1 MRVIDFRRMFGVNMS
16 GEKSRSDNVAVVPI
30 HEPVER
36 PVRRGGGFM
45 LDPSKRGRGPAKGA
59 PNAGRPP
66 DEWKAK
72 LRELASRE
80 NVLAHIQTVLD
91 AGPEHPFFAKALEY
105 VTEYGYGKATQHIE
119 QTGSNTLEVIVRHE

>member
-1 MRVIDFRRMFGVNMS
+1 MADDKLAG
-16 GEKSRSDNVAVVPI
+16 KTAVVTA
-30 HEPVER
+30 PVADEVRLDKWGR
-36 PVRRGGGFM
+36 PLVGWAIDR
-45 LDPSKRGRGPAKGA
+45 SKSGRGPAKGA

-66 DEWKAK
+66 DAWKAT

-91 AGPEHPFFAKALEY
+91 AGPDHPFFAKALEY

-119 QTGSNTLEVIVRHE
+119 QTGGTTLEVIVRHE

>member
-1 MRVIDFRRMFGVNMS
+1 MP
-16 GEKSRSDNVAVVPI
+16 EKSLDIILNEQATDENAAAVIV
-30 HEPVER
+30 HEP
-36 PVRRGGGFM
+36 RRGPKGKI
-45 LDPSKRGRGPAKGA
+45 LRGLAIHPEMRGKGCAPGA

-66 DEWKAK
+66 DAWKAT

-91 AGPEHPFFAKALEY
+91 AGPDHPFFAKALEY

-119 QTGSNTLEVIVRHE
+119 QTGGTTLEVIVRHE

>member
-1 MRVIDFRRMFGVNMS
+1 MAPDD
-16 GEKSRSDNVAVVPI
+16 KLAVKT
-30 HEPVER
+30 
-36 PVRRGGGFM
+36 GGGD
-45 LDPSKRGRGPAKGA
+45 LVVAGDVPRDKLGRPLGGWAVDRSKSGRGPAKGA

-119 QTGSNTLEVIVRHE
+119 QTGGTTLEVIVRHE

>member
-1 MRVIDFRRMFGVNMS
+1 MADKLSVGKTVTGEVI
-16 GEKSRSDNVAVVPI
+16 VADDVPRDKLG
-30 HEPVER
+30 R
-36 PVRRGGGFM
+36 PLKGWA
-45 LDPSKRGRGPAKGA
+45 LDPSKRGRGPAPGA

>member
-1 MRVIDFRRMFGVNMS
+1 MAPDDKLAVKTATNAAAQTDEVRVDKWGRPLVGWAIDRS
-16 GEKSRSDNVAVVPI
+16 KS
-30 HEPVER
+30 
-36 PVRRGGGFM
+36 
-45 LDPSKRGRGPAKGA
+45 GRGPAKGA

-91 AGPEHPFFAKALEY
+91 SGPEHPFFAKALEY

>member
-1 MRVIDFRRMFGVNMS
+1 MAPDDKLAVKTPPIAIVPADGERRDKLGRPLVGWAVDRS
-16 GEKSRSDNVAVVPI
+16 KS
-30 HEPVER
+30 
-36 PVRRGGGFM
+36 
-45 LDPSKRGRGPAKGA
+45 GRGPAKGS

-91 AGPEHPFFAKALEY
+91 SGPDHPFFAKALEY
-105 VTEYGYGKATQHIE
+105 VTEHGYGKATQHIE
-119 QTGSNTLEVIVRHE
+119 QTGGTTLEVIVRHE

>member
-1 MRVIDFRRMFGVNMS
+1 MTDDLSPVKTPLSAEIVPVS
-16 GEKSRSDNVAVVPI
+16 EKKDKLG
-30 HEPVER
+30 R
-36 PVRRGGGFM
+36 PLRGIA
-45 LDPSKRGRGPAKGA
+45 LDPSKRGRGPAPGS

-91 AGPEHPFFAKALEY
+91 SGPEHPFFAKALEY
-105 VTEYGYGKATQHIE
+105 VTEHGYGKATQHIE
-119 QTGSNTLEVIVRHE
+119 QSGASTLEVIVRHE

>member
-1 MRVIDFRRMFGVNMS
+1 MAPDDNTAEKIAPTAIVPADEVRLDKWGRPLVGWAIDRS
-16 GEKSRSDNVAVVPI
+16 KS
-30 HEPVER
+30 
-36 PVRRGGGFM
+36 
-45 LDPSKRGRGPAKGA
+45 GRGPAKGA

-66 DEWKAK
+66 DAWKAT

-91 AGPEHPFFAKALEY
+91 AGPDHPFFAKALEY

-119 QTGSNTLEVIVRHE
+119 QSGGTTLEVIVRHE

>member
-1 MRVIDFRRMFGVNMS
+1 MTDDLSVVKTAQAVD
-16 GEKSRSDNVAVVPI
+16 VVP
-30 HEPVER
+30 VSER
-36 PVRRGGGFM
+36 KDKLGRPLKGWAV
-45 LDPSKRGRGPAKGA
+45 DPSKRGRGPAPGS

-119 QTGSNTLEVIVRHE
+119 QTGASTLEVIVRHE

>member
-1 MRVIDFRRMFGVNMS
+1 MTDDLSVVKTAQAVD
-16 GEKSRSDNVAVVPI
+16 VVPLA
-30 HEPVER
+30 ER
-36 PVRRGGGFM
+36 KDKLGRPLKGWA
-45 LDPSKRGRGPAKGA
+45 LDPSKRGRGPAPGS

-91 AGPEHPFFAKALEY
+91 SGPDHPFFAKALEY
-105 VTEYGYGKATQHIE
+105 VTEHGYGKATQHIE
-119 QTGSNTLEVIVRHE
+119 QSGASTLEVIVRHE

>member
-1 MRVIDFRRMFGVNMS
+1 MGNNKLPVKTAPDGVTPSEEVRLDKWGRPLVGWAIDRS
-16 GEKSRSDNVAVVPI
+16 KS
-30 HEPVER
+30 
-36 PVRRGGGFM
+36 
-45 LDPSKRGRGPAKGA
+45 GRGPAKGA

-91 AGPEHPFFAKALEY
+91 SGPEHPFFAKALEY